1 MSTIVVN
8 VNGTLGT
15 VIQCPTCQHTNP
27 PQCPGCKPLGTET
40 CIGCVY
46 RGGGVPALDPPM
58 QAPAAGSG
66 PINPPEM
73 P

>member
-15 VIQCPTCQHTNP
+15 VIQCATCQHTNP
-27 PQCPGCKPLGTET
+27 PQCPGRKPLGTET
-40 CIGCVY
+40 CIGCLY
-46 RGGGVPALDPPM
+46 RGDGVPAINPP
-58 QAPAAGSG
+58 PPG

-73 P
+73 S